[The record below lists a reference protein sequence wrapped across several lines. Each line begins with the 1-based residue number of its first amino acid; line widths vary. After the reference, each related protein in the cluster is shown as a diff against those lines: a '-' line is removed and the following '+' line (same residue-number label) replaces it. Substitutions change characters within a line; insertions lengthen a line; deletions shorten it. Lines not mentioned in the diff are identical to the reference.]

1 MVDYLPSH
9 NGVGPAVRFA
19 SRIAPDA
26 QIGPCARPF
35 ANRRDSLAGQVSLPA
50 SWQNDLSL
58 NQSLAFFPI
67 QAAAQASFE
76 STQSISVSGHP
87 VVLSVAHPGAASQTS
102 STVVRCSVLCVLTSG
117 VATPP

>member
-9 NGVGPAVRFA
+9 NGVGRAARFA

-35 ANRRDSLAGQVSLPA
+35 ANRRYSLAGQVPLPA
-50 SWQNDLSL
+50 PWQKDLSQ
-58 NQSLAFFPI
+58 NQSLAFFSI
-67 QAAAQASFE
+67 QAAAQASSE
-76 STQSISVSGHP
+76 SIQSISVSGQP
-87 VVLSVAHPGAASQTS
+87 VALRVATSQTS